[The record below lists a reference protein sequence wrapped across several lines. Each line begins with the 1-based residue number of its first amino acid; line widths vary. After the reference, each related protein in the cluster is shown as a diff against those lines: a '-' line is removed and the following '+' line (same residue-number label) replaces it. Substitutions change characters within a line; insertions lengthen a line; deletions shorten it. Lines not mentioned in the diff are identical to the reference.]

1 MAYGGIEIPLHT
13 LYNTTIELNKLI
25 PMNNS
30 NNSEIN
36 SPDFELANRQ
46 RIEIIRKEFEKGFG
60 FLKEHPLSVTIF
72 GSSQFQEGNFYYEH
86 ARQLAQKIV
95 RKLSYAILTGGGPG
109 IMEAANRGAME
120 AGGSSLGLTID
131 IPSEQAT
138 NKYLTEEVNFYY
150 FFTRKVCLSFAA
162 EAYIFYPGGF
172 GTLDE
177 CFEILTL
184 VQTGKIHSVP
194 IILVGKKYWRKFDKL
209 IKKQLAGKF
218 KTIEDDDTE
227 LYKITDDMDEIIR
240 IISNAPVRE
249 GLKCCGE
256 DLI

>member
-1 MAYGGIEIPLHT
+1 MTKKEPEKNPT
-13 LYNTTIELNKLI
+13 DQ
-25 PMNNS
+25 
-30 NNSEIN
+30 
-36 SPDFELANRQ
+36 SPDYPFGNFEEDNKK
-46 RIEIIRKEFEKGFG
+46 RIEIIKKEFENGFK
-60 FLKEHPLSVTIF
+60 FLKEHPLSVTFF
-72 GSSQFQEGNFYYEH
+72 GSSRSKENSLYYEH
-86 ARQLAQKIV
+86 ARKLAQKIV
-95 RKLSYAILTGGGPG
+95 WELKYAVLTGGGPG
-109 IMEAANRGAME
+109 IMEAANRGAIE

-138 NKYLTEEVNFYY
+138 NKYLTDEINFYY

-194 IILVGKKYWRKFDKL
+194 VILVGKKYWKKFDKL
-209 IKKQLAGKF
+209 IQKQLVKKF
-218 KTIEDDDTE
+218 QTISKKDSE
-227 LYKITDDMDEIIR
+227 LYTITDDMDKIIK

-256 DLI
+256 DLID